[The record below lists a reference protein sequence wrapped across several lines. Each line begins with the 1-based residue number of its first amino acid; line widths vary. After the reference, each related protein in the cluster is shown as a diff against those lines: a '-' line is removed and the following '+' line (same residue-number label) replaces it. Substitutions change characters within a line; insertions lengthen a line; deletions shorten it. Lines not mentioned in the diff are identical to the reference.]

1 MSNYL
6 IIPVE
11 SGALAGGPDSLKSS
25 LSTDTTAGT
34 PGTYVLSQSNGD
46 ITTNGSGKFASII
59 CVIDAG
65 QTTLSAGA
73 GKVGVASTGIGY
85 GYAVGDTI
93 TIPAGKL
100 GGSSTE
106 AVLTLVSA
114 DVTDSAPV
122 AGEILAN
129 VDDFGLVLAGDT
141 VTVHLYYLHGYDTS
155 GGTAREISMIV
166 SPPYSS
172 AQALTNAFSDSISK
186 CISAE
191 NSQNILDLG
200 DSKVVSVS
208 FG

>member
-11 SGALAGGPDSLKSS
+11 SGALAGGADSLKSS
-25 LSTDTTAGT
+25 LSTDTTVGI

-59 CVIDAG
+59 CVIASG
-65 QTTLSAGA
+65 QTTLSATT
-73 GKVGVASTGIGY
+73 GKVGVAVGSQGY

-100 GGSSTE
+100 GATSTE

-114 DVTDSAPV
+114 DVFDGAPV
-122 AGEILAN
+122 AGEILVE
-129 VDDFGLVLAGDT
+129 VDDLALVVCPGVAEAK
-141 VTVHLYYLHGYDTS
+141 VQYLHGYDTS
-155 GGTAREISMIV
+155 GATPREVYMIISP
-166 SPPYSS
+166 SYPS

>member
-11 SGALAGGPDSLKSS
+11 SGALAGGADSLKSS

-73 GKVGVASTGIGY
+73 GKVGVAAGSQGY

-122 AGEILAN
+122 AGEILAE
-129 VDDFGLVLAGDT
+129 VDDLALVLASG
-141 VTVHLYYLHGYDTS
+141 VSEVKIQYLHGYDTS
-155 GGTAREISMIV
+155 GSTPREISMIV
-166 SPPYSS
+166 SPAYPS
-172 AQALTNAFSDSISK
+172 AQALTNTFSDSISK

>member
-46 ITTNGSGKFASII
+46 ITTNGSGKFASIT
-59 CVIDAG
+59 CVIAAG
-65 QTTLSAGA
+65 ETTLSAGT
-73 GKVGVASTGIGY
+73 GKVGVAAGSQGY

-93 TIPAGKL
+93 TIPA
-100 GGSSTE
+100 GSSTE

-122 AGEILAN
+122 AGEILAE
-129 VDDFGLVLAGDT
+129 VDDLALVLASG
-141 VTVHLYYLHGYDTS
+141 VSEVKIQYLHGYDTS
-155 GGTAREISMIV
+155 GSTPREISMIV
-166 SPPYSS
+166 SPAYPS
-172 AQALTNAFSDSISK
+172 AFY
-186 CISAE
+186 
-191 NSQNILDLG
+191 
-200 DSKVVSVS
+200 
-208 FG
+208 F